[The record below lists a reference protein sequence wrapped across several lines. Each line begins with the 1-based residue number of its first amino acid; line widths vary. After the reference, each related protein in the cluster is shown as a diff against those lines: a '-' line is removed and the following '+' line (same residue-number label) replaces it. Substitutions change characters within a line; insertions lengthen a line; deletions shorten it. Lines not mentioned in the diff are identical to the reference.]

1 MPGHIDIVGRAGS
14 KDVRVKLTCKK
25 SLEVSLGTPIS
36 PGAILF
42 PLLEDN
48 GVIFP
53 YTPMINVAYNANYGS
68 HQPTH
73 SNFQYRYFQN
83 YSMQE
88 LTCSAEFT
96 AATTAEARYMV
107 AALHFFKSAMKMGF
121 GENDPNRGVPP
132 PVLNFSGYG
141 PGFFEKIP
149 VVITN
154 LSYALD
160 SSTDY
165 VFARIENNNFSNK
178 SPDIVSETFV
188 PVKTTF
194 ILTLAPTYNT
204 YSTRKDFTLADF
216 VNGNLLRNGYS

>member
-1 MPGHIDIVGRAGS
+1 MIGQAGS

-25 SLEVSLGTPIS
+25 SIEVSFGTPIPVGS
-36 PGAILF
+36 ILS
-42 PLLEDN
+42 PLLEDK

-53 YTPMINVAYNANYGS
+53 YTPMINVAYNTNYGS

-132 PVLNFSGYG
+132 PVLEFSGYG
-141 PGFFEKIP
+141 PGLFEKIP

-165 VFARIENNNFSNK
+165 VFARVENNNISSK
-178 SPDIVSETFV
+178 VPDIVGETFV

-216 VNGNLLRNGYS
+216 VNGKLLRNGYS